1 MMALFSPP
9 SFFHP
14 SFSSKTTDPVKLAS
28 DSVIFIFGYLLRGL
42 VPILIKKSILKFP
55 AVAVCN
61 VGLIYY
67 YLSPTLESANRFA
80 SPTIMWKAARL
91 EIVISIATRI
101 ESMIQT
107 GVLSLWLSGAVRGT
121 DAAVGLRNLART
133 VANSV
138 TTFLKRAISTASHKE
153 KLVFESES
161 FEKDIIHHTRSA
173 YHGIPANVSPK
184 SKQGQHSSNLG
195 PNYKRRIDVAEI
207 IGEEMAEGDLV
218 QT

>member
-1 MMALFSPP
+1 MMALFSSP

-14 SFSSKTTDPVKLAS
+14 RFSSTTTDPVKLAS
-28 DSVIFIFGYLLRGL
+28 DSVIFFLGYLLRGL

-61 VGLIYY
+61 VGLVYY
-67 YLSPTLESANRFA
+67 YLSPTLESADRFT
-80 SPTIMWKAARL
+80 SPTIMWKVTRL

-107 GVLSLWLSGAVRGT
+107 GVLSLWLSGAVTGI
-121 DAAVGLRNLART
+121 DAAGRLKNLACT
-133 VANSV
+133 AANSV
-138 TTFLKRAISTASHKE
+138 TTFLKRPISIVSHKE
-153 KLVFESES
+153 KLIFESES
-161 FEKDIIHHTRSA
+161 FEKGVIHHPRLA

-184 SKQGQHSSNLG
+184 SKQGQHRSNLG
-195 PNYKRRIDVAEI
+195 PNYRKRIDVTEI

>member
-14 SFSSKTTDPVKLAS
+14 RFSSKTTDPVKLAG
-28 DSVIFIFGYLLRGL
+28 DSVIFSLGYLLRGL
-42 VPILIKKSILKFP
+42 VPVLIKKSILKFP

-67 YLSPTLESANRFA
+67 YLSTTLESANRFT
-80 SPTIMWKAARL
+80 SPTIMWKATRL
-91 EIVISIATRI
+91 EIAKSIATRI

-107 GVLSLWLSGAVRGT
+107 GVLRLWLSAAVTGI
-121 DAAVGLRNLART
+121 DAAVRLKNLSRT
-133 VANSV
+133 AANSV
-138 TTFLKRAISTASHKE
+138 TTFLKRPIPTVLHKE

-161 FEKDIIHHTRSA
+161 FEKDIIHHTSSA

-184 SKQGQHSSNLG
+184 SKQGQHGSNLG
-195 PNYKRRIDVAEI
+195 PNYRKRIDVTEI

>member
-9 SFFHP
+9 PFFHP
-14 SFSSKTTDPVKLAS
+14 RFSSKTTDPVKLAS
-28 DSVIFIFGYLLRGL
+28 DSAIFVLGYLLRGV

-67 YLSPTLESANRFA
+67 YLSPTLESVNRFT
-80 SPTIMWKAARL
+80 SPTIMWKATRL
-91 EIVISIATRI
+91 EIVISIVTRI
-101 ESMIQT
+101 ESMIQAW
-107 GVLSLWLSGAVRGT
+107 VIRLWLSAAVTGINAAVR
-121 DAAVGLRNLART
+121 LKNLART
-133 VANSV
+133 AANSV
-138 TTFLKRAISTASHKE
+138 TTFLKRLIPIVSHKE

-161 FEKDIIHHTRSA
+161 FEKDIIRHTRSA

-184 SKQGQHSSNLG
+184 SRQGQHGSNLG
-195 PNYKRRIDVAEI
+195 PNYRKRIAVTEI
-207 IGEEMAEGDLV
+207 IGEKMAEGDLV

>member
-14 SFSSKTTDPVKLAS
+14 RFSSKTPDPVKLAG
-28 DSVIFIFGYLLRGL
+28 DSVIFILGYLLGGL

-67 YLSPTLESANRFA
+67 YLSSTLESADRFT
-80 SPTIMWKAARL
+80 SPTIMWKATRL

-101 ESMIQT
+101 EYMIKT
-107 GVLSLWLSGAVRGT
+107 GVLRLWLSAAVTGIDTAVR
-121 DAAVGLRNLART
+121 LKNLARAA
-133 VANSV
+133 ANSV
-138 TTFLKRAISTASHKE
+138 TTFLKRPIPTVSHKE

-161 FEKDIIHHTRSA
+161 FEKDIIHYTRSA
-173 YHGIPANVSPK
+173 NHGIPAKVSPK
-184 SKQGQHSSNLG
+184 SKQGQHGSYLG
-195 PNYKRRIDVAEI
+195 PNYRKSIDVTEI
-207 IGEEMAEGDLV
+207 IGEEMEEGDLV

>member
-9 SFFHP
+9 PFFHP
-14 SFSSKTTDPVKLAS
+14 RFSSKTTDPVKLAS
-28 DSVIFIFGYLLRGL
+28 DSVIFVLGYLLRGV
-42 VPILIKKSILKFP
+42 VPILIEKSILKFP

-67 YLSPTLESANRFA
+67 YLSPTLESVNRFT
-80 SPTIMWKAARL
+80 SPTIMWKATRL

-101 ESMIQT
+101 EFMIQAW
-107 GVLSLWLSGAVRGT
+107 VLRLWLSAAVTGINAAVR
-121 DAAVGLRNLART
+121 LKNLART
-133 VANSV
+133 AANSV
-138 TTFLKRAISTASHKE
+138 TTFLKRLIPIVSHKE

-161 FEKDIIHHTRSA
+161 FEKDIIQHTRSA

-184 SKQGQHSSNLG
+184 SRQGQHGSNLG
-195 PNYKRRIDVAEI
+195 PNYRKRIDVTEI
-207 IGEEMAEGDLV
+207 IGEKMAEGDLV

>member
-9 SFFHP
+9 SFFDP
-14 SFSSKTTDPVKLAS
+14 RLSSKTTDPVKLAS
-28 DSVIFIFGYLLRGL
+28 DSVIFVLGHLLRGL

-67 YLSPTLESANRFA
+67 YLSPTLESASRIT
-80 SPTIMWKAARL
+80 SPTIMWKATRL

-101 ESMIQT
+101 ESLIQT
-107 GVLSLWLSGAVRGT
+107 GVLRLWLSAAVMGI
-121 DAAVGLRNLART
+121 DAAVRLNNLGRT
-133 VANSV
+133 AANSV
-138 TTFLKRAISTASHKE
+138 TTFLKRPIPIVSHKK

-173 YHGIPANVSPK
+173 YLGIPANVSPK
-184 SKQGQHSSNLG
+184 SRQGQHGGNLG
-195 PNYKRRIDVAEI
+195 PNYRKRIDVTEI
-207 IGEEMAEGDLV
+207 IGEEIAEGDLV

>member
-14 SFSSKTTDPVKLAS
+14 RFSSKTTDPVKLAS
-28 DSVIFIFGYLLRGL
+28 DSVIFILGYLLRGL

-67 YLSPTLESANRFA
+67 YLSPTLESANIFT
-80 SPTIMWKAARL
+80 SPTIMWKATRL
-91 EIVISIATRI
+91 EIVITTATRI

-107 GVLSLWLSGAVRGT
+107 EVLTLWLSAAVRGIET
-121 DAAVGLRNLART
+121 AVRLKKLART
-133 VANSV
+133 AANSV
-138 TTFLKRAISTASHKE
+138 TTFLKRPILIVSHKE

-184 SKQGQHSSNLG
+184 FRQGQHGSNLG
-195 PNYKRRIDVAEI
+195 PNHRKRIDVTEI
-207 IGEEMAEGDLV
+207 IGEEIAEGDLV